1 MTDETKKMKVSAR
14 NQFRGQVTAV
24 EPGAVNALVRIAIG
38 GGDSLVAVVT
48 LDSVAAL
55 DLEVGREVVAIVKA
69 PWVMLTTDPALRL
82 SARNQLKGQVAA
94 VDIGAVNAEVTLALA
109 GGSEI
114 VSVVTREAVTELG
127 LAPGVEATAV
137 IKSSSVILG
146 VPA

>member
-1 MTDETKKMKVSAR
+1 MTDETKRMKVSAR

-38 GGDSLVAVVT
+38 GGDSLVSVVT
-48 LDSVAAL
+48 LDSIVAL

>member
-1 MTDETKKMKVSAR
+1 MADEAKKMKVSAC

-69 PWVMLTTDPALRL
+69 PWVMLTTDPDLRL
-82 SARNQLKGQVAA
+82 SARNQLKGRVTA
-94 VDIGAVNAEVTLALA
+94 VDVGTVNAEVTLALA

-146 VPA
+146 VPT

>member
-1 MTDETKKMKVSAR
+1 MTDETKRMKVSAR

-48 LDSVAAL
+48 LDSIVAL